1 MGARREFQQALRDRD
16 IPALMRLSKV
26 LFPADQQ
33 PKDERDALAMMHIA
47 RTGASFLSMAA
58 RSYSHFWC
66 QDNGV
71 PSMLPAH
78 LLPKAERFRPTVKK
92 AVGIALA
99 TGKEWLKPAIP
110 ILGMAM
116 AKQVTDNAE
125 LIEGDPGLL
134 RDKILFAKGDE
145 FKRLFGALTPSEV
158 ER

>member
-16 IPALMRLSKV
+16 VPALMRLAKL

-33 PKDERDALAMMHIA
+33 PKDEREAVAMMHIA
-47 RTGASFLSMAA
+47 RTSASFLSISA
-58 RSYSHFWC
+58 RAYSHFWC
-66 QDNGV
+66 QDHGV

-78 LLPKAERFRPTVKK
+78 LLPKAEQHRPTVQK

-110 ILGMAM
+110 MLGMAM

-125 LIEGDPGLL
+125 LIDSNPGLL

-145 FKRLFGALTPSEV
+145 FKRLFGVVTPAEV

>member
-16 IPALMRLSKV
+16 VPALMRLSKG
-26 LFPADQQ
+26 LFPVGQQ
-33 PKDERDALAMMHIA
+33 PKDEKEAVAMMHIA
-47 RTGASFLSMAA
+47 RTAASFLSMAA

-78 LLPKAERFRPTVKK
+78 LLPKAERFRPTVQK

-99 TGKEWLKPAIP
+99 TGKEWLKPAMPLI
-110 ILGMAM
+110 GMAM
-116 AKQVTDNAE
+116 AKQVSDNAE
-125 LIEGDPGLL
+125 LIDGDPDLL

-145 FKRLFGALTPSEV
+145 FKRLFGVLTPSEV